1 MDNGIT
7 INPDVCNGKPT
18 LRGTRITVESV
29 LGYLAAGDS
38 ADEILKEFPA
48 LEPADIQA
56 SLAFASRLM
65 GMKYS
70 FVPAV

>member
-1 MDNGIT
+1 MDNRIT

-48 LEPADIQA
+48 LEPADIMAALA
-56 SLAFASRLM
+56 SIVI
-65 GMKYS
+65 KN
-70 FVPAV
+70 